1 MHLNG
6 QKTRIM
12 LEQVMIVK
20 YTVEVSSIL
29 PVCVAGLVKFFG
41 KLALLEGPQQ
51 VCECYPA
58 FLSTVFEMLLGP
70 DPTHTT
76 VALDTVGALGA
87 TVEGKQVLH
96 KTGVCM
102 CARC

>member
-1 MHLNG
+1 MC
-6 QKTRIM
+6 
-12 LEQVMIVK
+12 
-20 YTVEVSSIL
+20 
-29 PVCVAGLVKFFG
+29 VCVCVYISVLVKFFG

-58 FLSTVFEMLLGP
+58 FLSTVYDMLLGS
-70 DPTHTT
+70 DPTHTN

-96 KTGVCM
+96 KTGVCLE
-102 CARC
+102 CQS